1 MAGRAVAGVEEGALA
16 AAALAGEGAV
26 GAAGVAASA
35 EEGRRDHGSARFQ
48 TPFSPPWRLRSAF
61 PRSTLDTIEAAIKAS
76 ETHHSGELRFAI
88 ETTLP
93 ALDVMRGM
101 SSRHRAIEVFS
112 QMRVWD
118 TEENSGVLIYVLLA
132 EHGLEIVADR
142 GLARRVEQGEWDAIA
157 RDMKASYARGQFV
170 EGSIAGIDAITRLL
184 KRHFPP
190 GASNPNELP
199 DRPTIL
205 RR

>member
-1 MAGRAVAGVEEGALA
+1 MVARVFKHL
-16 AAALAGEGAV
+16 
-26 GAAGVAASA
+26 
-35 EEGRRDHGSARFQ
+35 
-48 TPFSPPWRLRSAF
+48 FSSPWRVRTAF
-61 PRSTLDTIEAAIKAS
+61 PRSTLDAIEAAIKAS
-76 ETHHSGELRFAI
+76 ETRHGGELRFAI

-93 ALDVMRGM
+93 PLDVLRGM

-132 EHGLEIVADR
+132 EHGLEIVVDR
-142 GLARRVEQGEWDAIA
+142 GLTRRVEQREWDAIA
-157 RDMKASYARGQFV
+157 LAMQAAYAKRQFV
-170 EGSIAGIDAITRLL
+170 EGSVAGIEAITRLL
-184 KRHFPP
+184 ELHFPP
-190 GASNPNELP
+190 GVSNPNELP

>member
-1 MAGRAVAGVEEGALA
+1 MVARVFKHL
-16 AAALAGEGAV
+16 
-26 GAAGVAASA
+26 
-35 EEGRRDHGSARFQ
+35 
-48 TPFSPPWRLRSAF
+48 FSPPWRLRTAF
-61 PRSTLDTIEAAIKAS
+61 PRSTLDAIEAAIKAS
-76 ETHHSGELRFAI
+76 ETRHSGELRFAI
-88 ETTLP
+88 ETSLP
-93 ALDVMRGM
+93 VVEVMRGM
-101 SSRHRAIEVFS
+101 ASRHRAIEVFS

-142 GLARRVEQGEWDAIA
+142 GLARQVEQREWDAIA
-157 RDMKASYARGQFV
+157 QDMQTAYAKGQFL
-170 EGSIAGIDAITRLL
+170 EGSVAGIEAITRLL
-184 KRHFPP
+184 ERHFPP